1 MDART
6 FDAQQTIRV
15 GPADQDT
22 PITGLTFSQD
32 SQKLFVGM
40 WKCDNDWDMMTDYA
54 YIGHRCR

>member
-15 GPADQDT
+15 GPAEQDT

-32 SQKLFVGM
+32 SQKLFVGKSASM
-40 WKCDNDWDMMTDYA
+40 NQT
-54 YIGHRCR
+54 CRDTNR